1 MAIAA
6 GAGIDPVTASCPAK
20 TGTDRLRATP

>member
-6 GAGIDPVTASCPAK
+6 GAGIDPVTASRPAK